1 LSAPWAKTFRAS
13 SPKCCLSAETVEQIN
28 RQCHSLGIKTISE
41 YVESSEMLE
50 QLRLSEVDFA
60 QTL

>member
-1 LSAPWAKTFRAS
+1 
-13 SPKCCLSAETVEQIN
+13 VEQIN